1 MSPSLTTARQILTNL
16 SAAFALGLSAPVDS
30 PLMLFLLFALRPSHH
45 ASWRFILCISDVSV
59 FLKHIVNRILCSSFR
74 WYSKAFL
81 KTHCHVH
88 VFRLYTYWYLYVI
101 TSGIVIYLL
110 DKSLLS
116 FWYFWWIPNLQ
127 KLILKMKLLW
137 DEAWW
142 LKPVISGLRR
152 RKQTEQWFTFVSSG
166 CRVSWRTLG
175 IPRLHLKVIMIFLQS
190 LAVSLLGSRW
200 ETLRVSV

>member
-127 KLILKMKLLW
+127 KLILKMKVLW
-137 DEAWW
+137 DEACDSSLWFQD
-142 LKPVISGLRR
+142 LGDGSKP
-152 RKQTEQWFTFVSSG
+152 SSG
-166 CRVSWRTLG
+166 SCLSA
-175 IPRLHLKVIMIFLQS
+175 
-190 LAVSLLGSRW
+190 LAVVWAGGHVGFRDSISKSLWYFCKPSLSVCLGAGER
-200 ETLRVSV
+200 L